1 MESLDGQDVNP
12 LVLDLRATIED
23 QAQYIN
29 ALKAKIQENK
39 EIQRP
44 EHQLRIRVSLSQLYR
59 DIFKMRNSGGPAYVD
74 ILIDGNN
81 KYQTLKAI

>member
-29 ALKAKIQENK
+29 ALKAKI
-39 EIQRP
+39 
-44 EHQLRIRVSLSQLYR
+44 
-59 DIFKMRNSGGPAYVD
+59 
-74 ILIDGNN
+74 
-81 KYQTLKAI
+81 

>member
-44 EHQLRIRVSLSQLYR
+44 EHQLRIRVSLSQLY
-59 DIFKMRNSGGPAYVD
+59 
-74 ILIDGNN
+74 ILRCEIVVV
-81 KYQTLKAI
+81 QLMSIS